1 MEILIRRIS
10 ISDFNKDSF
19 LQFYDTGF
27 LGKNVSFIHLK
38 ELVDQMI
45 ILLAENK
52 LEHLNQAGAY
62 YRVINNI
69 MVKIIDNSN
78 HTTIIW

>member
-1 MEILIRRIS
+1 M
-10 ISDFNKDSF
+10 
-19 LQFYDTGF
+19 
-27 LGKNVSFIHLK
+27 HLK

-45 ILLAENK
+45 SLLAENK
-52 LEHLNQAGAY
+52 LEHLHQAGAY

-78 HTTIIW
+78 HTTIIWYDLRERY